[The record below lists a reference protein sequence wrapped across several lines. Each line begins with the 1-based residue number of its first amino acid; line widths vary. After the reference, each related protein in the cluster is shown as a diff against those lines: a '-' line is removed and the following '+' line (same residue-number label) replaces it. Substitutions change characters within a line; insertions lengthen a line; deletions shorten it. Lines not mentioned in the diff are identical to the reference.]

1 MSNTEIVD
9 YCNQRGWVISWVHCV
24 EDGVAF
30 YRAKL
35 TAGEYADERIATE
48 QSVQDAKFDMGN
60 HLWNEMLDKYLVE
73 KLEGLEKDV
82 SNS

>member
-9 YCNQRGWVISWVHCV
+9 YCNQRGWVISWVHRV

-35 TAGEYADERIATE
+35 TAGEHVDERIATE
-48 QSVQDAKFDMGN
+48 ESVQDANFDIGN
-60 HLWNEMLDKYLVE
+60 HFWNEMLADAKVILT
-73 KLEGLEKDV
+73 LEKEV
-82 SNS
+82 